1 MSISWN
7 LQNLTQLFWTI
18 IIVLNLYVALLLVR
32 MSKVYRTE
40 RRIKLL
46 ETANIREQIEFMRSR
61 PDKSVSSNFSHRG
74 SFTTRSRFFEQ
85 FLDSEPPQLR
95 SCMRV
100 RSNFR
105 SNSSTT
111 AADEEPDERRDQR
124 VMQEQ
129 QQQQQQHLHKRS
141 KQLQMELQRKYDNF
155 QIQQQQQQQY
165 EQRQQHHHHQQSHQ
179 MNTKARNRYEH
190 IVKHQ
195 QPQQLRNPNAIE
207 QTSSEE
213 APPYNSKPDDE
224 HTLYISDSFGRV
236 VHEIPFRECDYMDA
250 LQVVLGDQRWKIKKA
265 WNESSKTNMRRVN

>member
-1 MSISWN
+1 MSISLN
-7 LQNLTQLFWTI
+7 LQNLTQLFWTT
-18 IIVLNLYVALLLVR
+18 IIVLNLYVALLLFR

-61 PDKSVSSNFSHRG
+61 PDKSVSSNFSNRG

-95 SCMRV
+95 SYMRV

-111 AADEEPDERRDQR
+111 AADDDPDERHDQR
-124 VMQEQ
+124 GTQE
-129 QQQQQQHLHKRS
+129 QQQQQHLHKRP
-141 KQLQMELQRKYDNF
+141 KQLQLELQRKYDNF
-155 QIQQQQQQQY
+155 QRQQQQQQQY
-165 EQRQQHHHHQQSHQ
+165 EQRQHNHQQQSHQ
-179 MNTKARNRYEH
+179 MNTKARNRYEN
-190 IVKHQ
+190 ILKQ
-195 QPQQLRNPNAIE
+195 PQPQQLRNPNAIE

-213 APPYNSKPDDE
+213 APPYNDKPDDE

-265 WNESSKTNMRRVN
+265 WNERSKTNMWRVN

>member
-32 MSKVYRTE
+32 MSKVYRAE

-61 PDKSVSSNFSHRG
+61 PDKSVSSNFSNRG

-100 RSNFR
+100 RPNFR

-111 AADEEPDERRDQR
+111 AADDEPDERRDQR

-129 QQQQQQHLHKRS
+129 QQQHLHKRP
-141 KQLQMELQRKYDNF
+141 KQLHMELQRKYDNF
-155 QIQQQQQQQY
+155 QRQQQQQQQY
-165 EQRQQHHHHQQSHQ
+165 EERQSHQ
-179 MNTKARNRYEH
+179 MNTKARNRYEN
-190 IVKHQ
+190 ILKHQ
-195 QPQQLRNPNAIE
+195 QLQQLRNPNAIE

-265 WNESSKTNMRRVN
+265 WNERSKTNMRRVN